1 MYPSRTRGV
10 LSVFQTDD
18 DFFPC
23 RAAEAALLT
32 DRQYA
37 INSAQEL

>member
-1 MYPSRTRGV
+1 VCRRFSKRT
-10 LSVFQTDD
+10 TI
-18 DFFPC
+18 FPC

-37 INSAQEL
+37 INYAQEL